1 MVKRN
6 ACAGSRILLRS
17 GCSACCT
24 LNFSTRRKTMKNHPL
39 FVLSL
44 LGLLLATGCAATW
57 DKSPTPNKTP
67 VQSQQ
72 PIPPL
77 EARSKVTAT
86 AIVQAVDLDDRQLVL
101 RGKGDSLH
109 TIAVSEKVRNLSKI
123 KTGDRIELTY
133 YEALALAL
141 EKNAMDTA
149 VRPGSRGIERGEPGQ
164 QPVGV
169 VREDVQIVADV
180 ARIQQKAR
188 KVTLRSGQG
197 VITLKAPKNID
208 ISKFKVGDRVKAH
221 YVPALAVTVQPV
233 AIKSAKSSKAK

>member
-1 MVKRN
+1 
-6 ACAGSRILLRS
+6 
-17 GCSACCT
+17 
-24 LNFSTRRKTMKNHPL
+24 
-39 FVLSL
+39 
-44 LGLLLATGCAATW
+44 
-57 DKSPTPNKTP
+57 
-67 VQSQQ
+67 
-72 PIPPL
+72 
-77 EARSKVTAT
+77 
-86 AIVQAVDLDDRQLVL
+86 VQAVDLDDRQLVL

-109 TIAVSEKVRNLSKI
+109 TIAVSEKVRDLSKI
-123 KTGDRIELTY
+123 KAGDRIELTY